1 MLSAT
6 NEIGGEP
13 DLQIAPHGTLGS
25 GDDTGLGEVGY
36 DGGDVEEQDD
46 DEEGGENELVVLDPA
61 HVSVTLHA
69 INDCRLMMLFNTR
82 SL

>member
-1 MLSAT
+1 MHSAT

-25 GDDTGLGEVGY
+25 GDDTGLGEVGHN
-36 DGGDVEEQDD
+36 GGDVEEQDD

-61 HVSVTLHA
+61 HVSVYTT
-69 INDCRLMMLFNTR
+69 CYQ
-82 SL
+82 